1 MSILYVISPPREIFE
16 GIRPEVRQHIVML
29 PDFLRYPSGR
39 FKGITRSLLA
49 GRIPLPK
56 RILYYCEFAT
66 AHSLTPSQ
74 AYRYLDRFKGIDF
87 VTRFYDVEHTFSF
100 EDVIADLTSYCHRKG
115 GALV

>member
-1 MSILYVISPPREIFE
+1 MKTEPNIKDKVAYIIAVIS
-16 GIRPEVRQHIVML
+16 
-29 PDFLRYPSGR
+29 
-39 FKGITRSLLA
+39 
-49 GRIPLPK
+49 
-56 RILYYCEFAT
+56 EFAT

-100 EDVIADLTSYCHRKG
+100 EDVIADLTSYCPRKG

>member
-1 MSILYVISPPREIFE
+1 MKTEPNIKDKVAYIIAVIS
-16 GIRPEVRQHIVML
+16 
-29 PDFLRYPSGR
+29 
-39 FKGITRSLLA
+39 
-49 GRIPLPK
+49 
-56 RILYYCEFAT
+56 EFAT

-87 VTRFYDVEHTFSF
+87 VTRFYDVELSF